1 MENVIA
7 YIDGFNLYYGMMDAG
22 FGRYRWL
29 NIQGLVQSLLKPA
42 QKLLQVNYFT
52 TMVINDLE
60 GRLRQRAFLEALRT
74 QDLVK
79 VFFGKFQKQK
89 YNCLLCGNEFQRECE
104 KMTDTAIVTE
114 LVKDYYENKFDAAMV
129 ISGDTDLLPPMRLIN
144 EAADNKRVLVAFPP
158 ARVNEEM
165 RLFAKG
171 SMVIG
176 RKKLAD
182 NQFPAIFTGVDGQEI
197 SKPEGWGQVQ
207 PNTSD

>member
-74 QDLVK
+74 QELVK

-89 YNCLLCGNEFQRECE
+89 YNCLHCGNEFQRECE
-104 KMTDTAIVTE
+104 KMTD
-114 LVKDYYENKFDAAMV
+114 AAMI

-144 EAADNKRVLVAFPP
+144 EAPDNKRVLVAFPP

-165 RLFAKG
+165 RLSAKG
-171 SMVIG
+171 AMVIG

-182 NQFPAIFTGVDGQEI
+182 SQFPAILVGVDGQDI
-197 SKPEGWGQVQ
+197 CKPVGWGQVQ
-207 PNTSD
+207 SNTSD

>member
-60 GRLRQRAFLEALRT
+60 GRLRQRAFLEALKT
-74 QDLVK
+74 QELVK

-89 YNCLLCGNEFQRECE
+89 YNCLHCGNEFQRKCE

-114 LVKDYYENKFDAAMV
+114 LVKDYYENKFDAAMI

-144 EAADNKRVLVAFPP
+144 EAPDNKRVLVAFPP

-182 NQFPAIFTGVDGQEI
+182 NQFPAIFTGVDRQEI

>member
-1 MENVIA
+1 MERVIA

-29 NIQGLVQSLLKPA
+29 NVQALVQSLLKPG

-52 TMVINDLE
+52 TLIINDLE
-60 GRLRQRAFLEALRT
+60 GRLRQRALLEALRT
-74 QDLVK
+74 QELVK
-79 VFFGKFQKQK
+79 VFFGKFQKQQ
-89 YNCLLCGNEFQRECE
+89 YNCMLCGNEFQRECE

-114 LVKDYYENKFDAAMV
+114 LVKDYYENKFDAAMI
-129 ISGDTDLLPPMRLIN
+129 ISGDTDLLPPMRLVN
-144 EAADNKRVLVAFPP
+144 ETGDNKRVLVAFPP
-158 ARVNEEM
+158 ERVNEEM

-182 NQFPAIFTGVDGQEI
+182 SQFPGLIVGVDGQEI
-197 SKPEGWGQVQ
+197 HKPDGWGQVQ
-207 PNTSD
+207 PNPSD

>member
-1 MENVIA
+1 MERVIT

-29 NIQGLVQSLLKPA
+29 NLQVLVQSLLKPE
-42 QKLLQVNYFT
+42 QQLLQVNYFT
-52 TMVINDLE
+52 TLVINDQE
-60 GRLRQRAFLEALRT
+60 GRLRQRALLDALQT
-74 QDLVK
+74 QELVK
-79 VFFGKFQKQK
+79 TFLGKFQKQK
-89 YNCLLCGNEFQRECE
+89 YSCRHCGHEFQRDCE
-104 KMTDTAIVTE
+104 KMTDTAIVAE
-114 LVKDYYENKFDAAMV
+114 LVKDYYENRFDAAMI

-182 NQFPAIFTGVDGQEI
+182 SQFPPLIAGKDGQEI
-197 SKPEGWGQVQ
+197 HQPASWGMIQ
-207 PNTSD
+207 PNPTD